1 MREMIDYK
9 NNYSEKKNYFVKW
22 GGGEICIEILQ
33 WGGTG

>member
-1 MREMIDYK
+1 MRKMVDYK

-22 GGGEICIEILQ
+22 GGKICIEILQ